1 MTRQESIAR
10 YLEYVTSIIEEF
22 ARTQDIIDDGEVTP
36 ERVHTAMANHFVVSS
51 ALNAEYQRCKWEHRT
66 LELEYEA
73 WHDQKLDEARTTL
86 IEIYHEELKAAT
98 ATKSKGSLVKPSVS
112 EYGVQLRLDN
122 ADEYRRRTLELDE
135 SEARMRF
142 MLRQVDLLDRQ
153 YSILQSISS
162 NMRSEMRT
170 LGMDAA
176 MSTVSGDVLARRATR
191 MK

>member
-1 MTRQESIAR
+1 
-10 YLEYVTSIIEEF
+10 
-22 ARTQDIIDDGEVTP
+22 
-36 ERVHTAMANHFVVSS
+36 
-51 ALNAEYQRCKWEHRT
+51 
-66 LELEYEA
+66 
-73 WHDQKLDEARTTL
+73 
-86 IEIYHEELKAAT
+86 
-98 ATKSKGSLVKPSVS
+98 LVKPSVS

-176 MSTVSGDVLARRATR
+176 MSTVSGDALARRATR